1 MLLCAKAVLRLT
13 ESTTAQMK
21 QRHLQTLTAGYQPSF
36 STRNKH
42 FGNLQHLSRTSG
54 FTGATVNC

>member
-21 QRHLQTLTAGYQPSF
+21 QRHLQTLTAGHWPPF

-42 FGNLQHLSRTSG
+42 FGNLEHLSRPSE
-54 FTGATVNC
+54 FTGATANC